1 MAPISRVYVA
11 STCGSMSPSG
21 GNQSQSPP
29 APYGRLTRTN
39 TRSATCSRP
48 TAGRSGAVPKGTS
61 FGSSHLADV
70 SLDPSVRLASP
81 GVVMFSF
88 GATEGAAPSAREA
101 ETNADE
107 NGDSPTST
115 ARSSF
120 DSFTACSVPLVSSYA
135 AYVCKSSAVA
145 MHAA

>member
-1 MAPISRVYVA
+1 
-11 STCGSMSPSG
+11 MS
-21 GNQSQSPP
+21 
-29 APYGRLTRTN
+29 RLTRTN

-70 SLDPSVRLASP
+70 SLDSSVRLDSP
-81 GVVMFSF
+81 GVAMFSF
-88 GATEGAAPSAREA
+88 LATGCDAPRAGKAA
-101 ETNADE
+101 TNAVD
-107 NGDSPTST
+107 NGDSPTRT